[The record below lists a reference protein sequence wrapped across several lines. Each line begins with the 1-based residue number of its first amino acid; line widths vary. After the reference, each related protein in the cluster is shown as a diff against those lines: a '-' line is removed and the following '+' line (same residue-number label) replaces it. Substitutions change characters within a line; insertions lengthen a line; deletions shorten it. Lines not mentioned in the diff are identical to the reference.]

1 VSATSAGKPTAG
13 ATDAPLPGTFLELQG
28 LAKAFGDS
36 TVVDGIDLQLREGE
50 FFSILGPSGCGKT
63 TTLRMIGGF
72 ESPTR
77 GRILLDGRE
86 IAGLPPNR
94 RPVNTVFQSYALFSH
109 LDIFGNVEFGL
120 REARVGRHERKI
132 RTKQALALVRL
143 EGFENRRP
151 RELSGGQQQR
161 VALARA
167 LVNRPRLLL
176 LDEPL
181 GALDLKLRRAMQFE
195 LKAIQQQ
202 LGTTFIYVTH
212 DQEEALT
219 MSDRIALMRD
229 GRIEQV
235 GSPEEIYDRPVNG
248 YVADFIGNSN
258 SMAVRVQSVAGDV
271 AGVTAPGLQAR
282 GVAHP
287 SLIGG
292 GNGRLVVRPER
303 CRLTDTGASACF
315 SGTVREVVFLGLHR
329 AVVVAGDDGQIV
341 TAYVPHMPSEPSS
354 PAMGVRIGVS
364 WDERDAWVVPE
375 TEEVG

>member
-1 VSATSAGKPTAG
+1 VSATSAGPTTG
-13 ATDAPLPGTFLELQG
+13 GSFAPPGSTFLELQG
-28 LAKAFGDS
+28 LTKVFGDT
-36 TVVDGIDLQLREGE
+36 TVVNGIDLQLVEGE

-72 ESPTR
+72 ESPTQ
-77 GRILLDGRE
+77 GQILLDGQN

-109 LDIFGNVEFGL
+109 LDVFRNVEFGL
-120 REARVGRHERKI
+120 REARVGKQERTR
-132 RTKQALALVRL
+132 RTAEALALVRL
-143 EGFENRRP
+143 EGFERRRP
-151 RELSGGQQQR
+151 RQLSGGQQQR

-195 LKAIQQQ
+195 LKGIQQQ

-219 MSDRIALMRD
+219 MSNRIALMRD

-235 GSPEEIYDRPVNG
+235 GSPEEIYDRPANG
-248 YVADFIGNSN
+248 YVADFIGNAN
-258 SMAVRVQSVAGDV
+258 SMAVSVRSLEGDV
-271 AGVTAPGLQAR
+271 AEVAAPGLKAR

-287 SLIGG
+287 ALAEGG
-292 GNGRLVVRPER
+292 SGRLVVRPER
-303 CRLTDTGASACF
+303 CRLTSAAAGASF
-315 SGTVREVVFLGLHR
+315 TGIVREVVFLGLHR
-329 AVVVAGDDGQIV
+329 AVVAVGDDGQPM
-341 TAYVPHMPSEPSS
+341 TAYVPHLPSEPSP
-354 PAMGVRIGVS
+354 PAIGARIGVS

-375 TEEVG
+375 TEGDG

>member
-1 VSATSAGKPTAG
+1 VSATSAGQPFSGSTTPLG
-13 ATDAPLPGTFLELQG
+13 ATFLELQG
-28 LAKAFGDS
+28 LTKVFGDT
-36 TVVDGIDLQLREGE
+36 TVVDGIDLHLVEGE

-72 ESPTR
+72 ESPTE
-77 GRILLDGRE
+77 GRILLDGQN

-109 LDIFGNVEFGL
+109 LDVFGNVEFGL
-120 REARVGRHERKI
+120 REARVGRQERTL
-132 RTKQALALVRL
+132 RTEEALALVRL
-143 EGFENRRP
+143 EGFEHRRP
-151 RELSGGQQQR
+151 RQLSGGQQQR

-195 LKAIQQQ
+195 LKGIQQQ

-219 MSDRIALMRD
+219 MSNRIALMRD

-235 GSPEEIYDRPVNG
+235 GSPEEIYDRPANG
-248 YVADFIGNSN
+248 YVADFIGNAN
-258 SMAVRVQSVAGDV
+258 SVAVRVQSLAGDV
-271 AGVTAPGLQAR
+271 AEVAAAGLHAC

-287 SLIGG
+287 ALVEGVG
-292 GNGRLVVRPER
+292 GRLVVRPER
-303 CRLTDTGASACF
+303 CRLTEAAVGACF

-329 AVVVAGDDGQIV
+329 AVVVVGDDGQTM
-341 TAYVPHMPSEPSS
+341 TAYVPHMPSEPS
-354 PAMGVRIGVS
+354 PPPTGVRIGVS
-364 WDERDAWVVPE
+364 WDARDAWVVPE
-375 TEEVG
+375 TEHDG

>member
-1 VSATSAGKPTAG
+1 VA
-13 ATDAPLPGTFLELQG
+13 FLELQG
-28 LAKAFGDS
+28 LAKVFGDT
-36 TVVDGIDLQLREGE
+36 TVVDGIDLQLVEGE

-72 ESPTR
+72 ESPTL
-77 GRILLDGRE
+77 GRILLDGRD

-109 LDIFGNVEFGL
+109 LDVFGNVEFGL
-120 REARVGRHERKI
+120 REARVGRQERKA
-132 RTKQALALVRL
+132 RTEEALALVRL
-143 EGFENRRP
+143 EGFERRRP

-219 MSDRIALMRD
+219 MSNRIALMRD

-248 YVADFIGNSN
+248 YVADFIGNAN
-258 SMAVRVQSVAGDV
+258 SVAVRVQSVAGGVADV
-271 AGVTAPGLQAR
+271 SAPGLQAR
-282 GVAHP
+282 GVAHEA
-287 SLIGG
+287 LAAGAE
-292 GNGRLVVRPER
+292 GRLVVRPER
-303 CRLTDTGASACF
+303 CRLTDVAASACF
-315 SGTVREVVFLGLHR
+315 RGTVREVVFLGLHR
-329 AVVVAGDDGQIV
+329 AVVVVGDQGQAV
-341 TAYVPHMPSEPSS
+341 TAYVPHMPSEAS
-354 PAMGVRIGVS
+354 PPTTGVRIGVS
-364 WDERDAWVVPE
+364 WDERDAWVVPA
-375 TEEVG
+375 EEKDG

>member
-1 VSATSAGKPTAG
+1 MSATSAGPSWSG
-13 ATDAPLPGTFLELQG
+13 SLVPSGSTFLELQG
-28 LAKAFGDS
+28 LTKVFGDA
-36 TVVDGIDLQLREGE
+36 TVVDGIDLQLVEGE

-72 ESPTR
+72 ESPTH
-77 GRILLDGRE
+77 GRILLDGQN

-109 LDIFGNVEFGL
+109 LDVFGNVEFGL
-120 REARVGRHERKI
+120 REARVGTQERSR
-132 RTKQALALVRL
+132 RTEEALALVRL
-143 EGFENRRP
+143 EGFGRRRP
-151 RELSGGQQQR
+151 RQLSGGQQQR

-181 GALDLKLRRAMQFE
+181 GALDLKLRRAMQLE
-195 LKAIQQQ
+195 LKGIQQQ

-219 MSDRIALMRD
+219 MSNRIALMRN

-235 GSPEEIYDRPVNG
+235 GSPEEIYDRPANG
-248 YVADFIGNSN
+248 YVADFIGNAN
-258 SMAVRVQSVAGDV
+258 SMTVQVGSLEADV
-271 AGVTAPGLQAR
+271 AQVVAPGLQAR

-287 SLIGG
+287 ALAAGAS
-292 GNGRLVVRPER
+292 GRLVVRPER
-303 CRLTDTGASACF
+303 CRLTPADAGASF
-315 SGTVREVVFLGLHR
+315 IGTVREVVFLGLHR
-329 AVVVAGDDGQIV
+329 AVVVVGDDGQAM
-341 TAYVPHMPSEPSS
+341 TAYVPHMPSEPSP
-354 PAMGVRIGVS
+354 PAAGVRIGVS

-375 TEEVG
+375 TGEDG